1 MPLTPPG
8 GGIAATLRA
17 GALAG
22 AVALLPAAARGE
34 TALETLR
41 RLACPEAACGSAA
54 GSLGADDG
62 VPSFRAVESAA
73 PRRLYEPEALLRLLD
88 RISELRGAGV
98 RPILVTDL
106 DDTLN
111 DTAGRRLRI
120 FREFLRQPE
129 IQGDFPEEARKLRE
143 RLEPARMRYWPADAA
158 RDAGIADRRFLDLL
172 SEFFRARYYMTEYLL
187 EDWAY
192 RGAAELIG
200 EAVRRG
206 AAVVYLSARWE
217 KMRWGTT
224 LQLRKLGLPQ
234 PDGREVF
241 LYLKESEA
249 QSDEDFKNAALYG
262 IARMSGQV
270 AGGFENEP
278 RNVNSFKDRFP
289 EGIMIF
295 LDTRSSG
302 EKDPVSGEPIEV
314 LPGIPWVRDFT
325 LPERS

>member
-1 MPLTPPG
+1 MPLNGRLFP
-8 GGIAATLRA
+8 AAVLRSA
-17 GALAG
+17 SLAL
-22 AVALLPAAARGE
+22 AVALLPAAARAQ

-41 RLACPEAACGSAA
+41 RTACPSADEAACATEA
-54 GSLGADDG
+54 GAGG
-62 VPSFRAVESAA
+62 PSFRVVEAA
-73 PRRLYEPEALLRLLD
+73 SRSRYEPEALLRLLD
-88 RISELRGAGV
+88 QVSALRGAGT

-120 FREFLRQPE
+120 FKEFLLQPE
-129 IQGDFPEEARKLRE
+129 IQRDFPEEARKLRG
-143 RLEPARMRYWPADAA
+143 RLEPSRMRYWPADTA
-158 RDAGIADRRFLDLL
+158 RDAGVGDKRFLDLL
-172 SEFFRARYYMTEYLL
+172 SEFFRARYWMTEYLL
-187 EDWAY
+187 EDWANP
-192 RGAAELIG
+192 GSAGFIA

-224 LQLRKLGLPQ
+224 LQLRKLGLPD
-234 PDGREVF
+234 PNGRDVF

-262 IARMSGQV
+262 IARMAGQV

-278 RNVNSFKDRFP
+278 RNINSFKDRFP
-289 EGIMIF
+289 EAIMIF
-295 LDTRSSG
+295 IDTRSSG

-314 LPGIPWVRDFT
+314 LPGIPWVKDFS